1 MNLTIYSKNKVK
13 MTHWKH
19 SMIWKR
25 RRRKKSWSRYS
36 SNYFIRSSIMKMEMK
51 ESRESAGE
59 ACLRKELKHMKSFP
73 LLARGS
79 NMETRR
85 RKALR
90 FIKNSPLLVKG
101 SRTMVIPQKKELRH
115 IKSYKSSARRR
126 LIIII
131 NQQQRQQNNV
141 NASHGPWNTMIS
153 TRKKMLK
160 LFQITILMM
169 QKRRRKKRSLQP
181 KWNDL
186 KL

>member
-1 MNLTIYSKNKVK
+1 MNLTIYIKNKVK

-36 SNYFIRSSIMKMEMK
+36 SNYFIRSSIIKMEMK
-51 ESRESAGE
+51 ESRESVGE

-90 FIKNSPLLVKG
+90 SIKNSPLLVKG
-101 SRTMVIPQKKELRH
+101 SRTMDIPQKKELRH

-126 LIIII
+126 HL
-131 NQQQRQQNNV
+131 QHRHQNNV

-160 LFQITILMM
+160 LFQIMILMI

-186 KL
+186 NL